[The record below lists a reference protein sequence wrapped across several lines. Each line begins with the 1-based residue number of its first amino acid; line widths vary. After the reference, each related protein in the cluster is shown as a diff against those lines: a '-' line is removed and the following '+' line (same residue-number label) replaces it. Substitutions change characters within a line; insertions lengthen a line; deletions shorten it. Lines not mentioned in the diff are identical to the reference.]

1 MTLTKTKGADL
12 FTIQT
17 LVEMNE
23 EDGIP
28 MLMTRLAV
36 AVRKKLFIFV
46 WKDTEFLETKVSA
59 VGDKQAVAKRM
70 TLSEN
75 ERKRNK
81 ENRIVRFHH
90 FLWSLAMLNVMNPF
104 ARNSI
109 YLIASKPWPGSA
121 RPRFVWDFLA
131 STC

>member
-1 MTLTKTKGADL
+1 MRSYELRMTLTKTKGADL

-59 VGDKQAVAKRM
+59 VGRQWQKGWGFLKNEKKQKG
-70 TLSEN
+70 N
-75 ERKRNK
+75 H
-81 ENRIVRFHH
+81 IVGFYP
-90 FLWSLAMLNVMNPF
+90 SSALAMLK
-104 ARNSI
+104 RDESI
-109 YLIASKPWPGSA
+109 
-121 RPRFVWDFLA
+121 R
-131 STC
+131 